1 METGLTNGLV
11 FDIQGY
17 SVHDGSGCRTLVFL
31 SGCPLRCA
39 WCSNPEGQLLRPR
52 LMYRERKCTHTHYRC
67 VQACP
72 HNAIRTTNT
81 NPPLQFDR
89 SLCDRCDG
97 MECVNACL
105 SEALRIAG
113 CTYTV
118 NELMRILVRDQG
130 FWGSQG
136 GVTFAGGEP
145 LFQAEFL
152 LALLAKCRSNYM
164 HTTVE
169 TCAHAST
176 SVFREILNWTDALF
190 IDIKHMDSAA
200 HRAGTAAGN
209 ELILHNIEEVASI
222 GWDGRLIIRV
232 PIVPGFNDT
241 VENLQATAA
250 FMAGLKLK
258 EVNLL
263 PFHRLG
269 HSKYEQLGLDYEYAQ
284 VPTPSTEALK
294 SYQRIF
300 EAAGL
305 QCYVGHEARL

>member
-1 METGLTNGLV
+1 VETGLTKGLI

-67 VQACP
+67 LAACP
-72 HNAIRTTNT
+72 HNAIRLTDT

-89 SLCDRCDG
+89 STCDRCDH
-97 MECVNACL
+97 MECVSACL
-105 SEALRIAG
+105 SEALRIASR
-113 CTYTV
+113 TYTV
-118 NELMRILVRDQG
+118 DELMRILVRDQG

-176 SVFREILNWTDALF
+176 SVFREVLNWTDALF
-190 IDIKHMDSAA
+190 IDIKHMDSSA
-200 HRAGTAAGN
+200 HRAGTGAGN
-209 ELILHNIEEVASI
+209 ELILQNIEEVAST

-250 FMAGLKLK
+250 FMAGLELK

-284 VPTPSTEALK
+284 VPTPSAEALK

>member
-1 METGLTNGLV
+1 VETGLTKGLV

-31 SGCPLRCA
+31 SGCPLHCA

-52 LMYRERKCTHTHYRC
+52 LMYRERKCNHTHYRC
-67 VQACP
+67 VEACP
-72 HNAIRTTNT
+72 HNAICPTDSI
-81 NPPLQFDR
+81 PPLQFDR
-89 SLCDRCDG
+89 SLCDRCDS

-113 CTYTV
+113 RTYSV
-118 NELMRILVRDQG
+118 DELMRILVRDQG

-145 LFQAEFL
+145 LFQADFL
-152 LALLAKCRSNYM
+152 LAVLAKCRSNYM

-169 TCAHAST
+169 TSAHTST
-176 SVFREILNWTDALF
+176 SVFREILNWTDAMF

-200 HRAGTAAGN
+200 HRAGTGAGN
-209 ELILHNIEEVASI
+209 ELILQNIEEAAST

-232 PIVPGFNDT
+232 PVVPGFNDT
-241 VENLQATAA
+241 VENLRATAA
-250 FMAGLKLK
+250 FMARLELK

-263 PFHRLG
+263 PFHPLG

-284 VPTPSTEALK
+284 VPTPSREVLW

-300 EAAGL
+300 ETAGL
-305 QCYVGHEARL
+305 QCYVGHETRF